1 MSQVP
6 ARSFSIVTPSF
17 RQPEWLRL
25 CLASVADQVTGSDRA
40 GRRSRPVVEI
50 TVDHVVQDA
59 ASGED
64 VRAVCADFPNVRLF
78 QERDAGMYDAVNR
91 GWRRGTGDICAYLN
105 CDEQFL
111 PGTLA
116 AVQSYFAQHPNVEL
130 LFGDVIV
137 VDPHGQY
144 VCSRRVLAPRRHH
157 TQVCQLNT
165 FTAAMF
171 FRRRLL
177 DDSTGYFDTKWRNC
191 GDAVWVLKMIER
203 GVRMAVLRRYLS
215 VFTDTGANMN
225 LNDEGRQEFARLRR
239 SAAWWVRAMAPLW
252 VAHHRGRRL
261 VHGLYARRPLDYQIY
276 TLATPTQRAHFH
288 VEKSRT
294 IWWDRL
300 AWTR

>member
-1 MSQVP
+1 MT
-6 ARSFSIVTPSF
+6 FSIVTPSF

-25 CLASVADQVTGSDRA
+25 CLGSVADQA
-40 GRRSRPVVEI
+40 M

-59 ASGED
+59 CSGD
-64 VRAVCADFPNVRLF
+64 AVRSVCAEFPNVRLI
-78 QERDAGMYDAVNR
+78 QERDTGMYDAVNR
-91 GWRRGTGDICAYLN
+91 GWRRGTGEICAYIN
-105 CDEQFL
+105 CDEQYL

-116 AVQSYFAQHPNVEL
+116 AVLSYFEQHPEVDL

-137 VDPHGQY
+137 VNSTGQY
-144 VCSRRVLAPRRHH
+144 VCSRRVLTPRKHH

-171 FRRRLL
+171 VRRRLL
-177 DDSTGYFDTKWRNC
+177 DDPTGYFDTRWRNC

-225 LNDEGRQEFARLRR
+225 LNDEGLQEFASLRR
-239 SAAWWVRAMAPLW
+239 SAAGWVRALAPLW

-261 VHGLYARRPLDYQIY
+261 VHGLYERSPLKYCIY
-276 TLATPTQRAHFH
+276 TSASPKQRTCFD
-288 VEKSRT
+288 VEKST
-294 IWWDRL
+294 PIWRDRL